1 MWDETAVICEVIWV
15 RREEEIFL
23 EMGLDMHPKS
33 AAGASS
39 RTDWSP
45 LPLWEATEININEI
59 RPPKCVID
67 RAPASGVPIMILRAH
82 CIFRVGVFIV
92 EKSVFTMP
100 LTPKVT
106 TKQTTAFLPT

>member
-1 MWDETAVICEVIWV
+1 
-15 RREEEIFL
+15 L